1 MNNLSP
7 APPVFKSTF
16 SWARYLGIL
25 GLFKSVSMNMC
36 MRVFEYVNVT
46 SSVSH

>member
-7 APPVFKSTF
+7 APPVCKSEF
-16 SWARYLGIL
+16 SWDRYLGML
-25 GLFKSVSMNMC
+25 GIFKSASMNMC

-46 SSVSH
+46 SSVAH